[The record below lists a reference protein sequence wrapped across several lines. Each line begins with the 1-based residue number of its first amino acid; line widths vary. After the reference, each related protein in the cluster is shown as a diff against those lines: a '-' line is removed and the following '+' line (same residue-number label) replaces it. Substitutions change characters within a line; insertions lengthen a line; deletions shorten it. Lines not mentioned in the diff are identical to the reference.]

1 MLALASI
8 SQSQP
13 VAKAKMLFLYMC
25 TKNFTPKVYTQ
36 GINESKTTAL
46 IWLIFQWQ
54 EVES

>member
-13 VAKAKMLFLYMC
+13 VAKAKMLFLYLC